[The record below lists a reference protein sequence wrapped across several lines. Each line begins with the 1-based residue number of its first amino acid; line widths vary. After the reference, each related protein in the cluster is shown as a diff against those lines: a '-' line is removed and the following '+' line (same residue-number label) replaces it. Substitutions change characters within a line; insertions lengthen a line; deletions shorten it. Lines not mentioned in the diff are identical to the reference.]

1 MRSSASLR
9 SGLILTLSI
18 AAALAA
24 PIVARAK
31 APSNAKAEV
40 PDALQKVEARYKE
53 AGSLQAS
60 FEQEEVS
67 KALGDTKKS
76 QGKIAWKAPNRL
88 KWETETPDPNL
99 LVSDG
104 KTMWFYTPPFDESEK
119 GQVII
124 RKAAQMKN
132 RLIDALLAGRF
143 SSAVKQGLRIEAL
156 PENTFK
162 LLPRKGT
169 VGGLKVAQVKI
180 EPEKHQIVQVSLEY
194 RDGNRSSI
202 DLKDIE
208 LGKGI
213 PMDQFEFKI
222 PPRTDIVKQ

>member
-1 MRSSASLR
+1 MRLAL
-9 SGLILTLSI
+9 GVI
-18 AAALAA
+18 AASFLLPQLAA
-24 PIVARAK
+24 AK
-31 APSNAKAEV
+31 ASSNAKAEV
-40 PDALQKVEARYKE
+40 PEALQKVEARYKE
-53 AGSLQAS
+53 AGSLQAL

-76 QGKIAWKAPNRL
+76 QGKIAWKAPDRL
-88 KWETETPDPNL
+88 RWETETPDPNL

-124 RKAAQMKN
+124 RKASQMKN
-132 RLIDALLAGRF
+132 RIIDALLAGRF
-143 SSAVKQGLRIEAL
+143 SSAVKQGLKIEAL

-169 VGGLKVAQVKI
+169 VGTLKLAQVKI
-180 EPEKHQIVQVSLEY
+180 EPEKHQIILVSLEY

-202 DLKDIE
+202 SLTSIE
-208 LGKGI
+208 LGKAI
-213 PMDQFEFKI
+213 PTESFTFKV
-222 PPRTDIVKQ
+222 PPRTDTLKE

>member
-1 MRSSASLR
+1 MRLAL
-9 SGLILTLSI
+9 GLIATAVLLPQ
-18 AAALAA
+18 AAA
-24 PIVARAK
+24 AK
-31 APSNAKAEV
+31 AVREV
-40 PDALQKVEARYKE
+40 PEALQKVEARYKE

-76 QGKIAWKAPNRL
+76 QGKISWKAPNRL
-88 KWETETPDPNL
+88 RWETETPDPNL

-104 KTMWFYTPPFDESEK
+104 KTVWFYTPPFDETEK

-124 RKAAQMKN
+124 RKASQLKN

-143 SSAVKQGLRIEAL
+143 SAAVKQGLRIEVL
-156 PENTFK
+156 PENRFK

-169 VGGLKVAQVKI
+169 VGGLKVAQVQI
-180 EPEKHQIVQVSLEY
+180 EPEKSQITQVSLEY

-202 DLKDIE
+202 SLSSIE
-208 LGKGI
+208 LGKAI
-213 PMDQFEFKI
+213 STESFTFKL
-222 PPRTDIVKQ
+222 PPRTDILKE

>member
-1 MRSSASLR
+1 MRLAF
-9 SGLILTLSI
+9 GLIAASVLVPQM
-18 AAALAA
+18 AAA
-24 PIVARAK
+24 K
-31 APSNAKAEV
+31 AVREV
-40 PDALQKVEARYKE
+40 PEALQKVESRYKE
-53 AGSLQAS
+53 AGTLQAS

-76 QGKIAWKAPNRL
+76 QGKIAWKAPDRL

-156 PENTFK
+156 PDNTFK

-169 VGGLKVAQVKI
+169 VGSLKVAQVKI

-202 DLKDIE
+202 NLSAIE
-208 LGKGI
+208 LGRPI
-213 PMDQFEFKI
+213 PTETFTFKV
-222 PPRTDIVKQ
+222 PPRTEVLKE